1 MSDLV
6 HELERAVTVRATCAT
21 VFGYLTDSRRFAAW
35 WGAGSR
41 VDPRPGGEVYVRYP
55 NGVEASGAVVEIA
68 APERIA
74 FTYGYAS
81 GRPFG
86 PGASLVTATVADG
99 SDGAVVTL
107 RHVFAD
113 AVARDHHVP
122 GWRYQLAVLAIV
134 AAREQHAG
142 VEAIA
147 DRFLAA
153 WSEGDGAV
161 RRAGLAAIAV
171 EGLTF
176 RDEWAA
182 TEGIDD
188 LAAHI
193 GAAQQHMPGVTLVR
207 DGPVRHCQGTALVD
221 WVVRGGDGAVSRR
234 GTNVLELAPDGRL
247 AGVVGLWAK

>member
-1 MSDLV
+1 MSELI
-6 HELERAVTVRATCAT
+6 HELERAVTVRATGAT
-21 VFGYLTDSRRFAAW
+21 VFAYLTDSQRFASW

-41 VDPRPGGEVYVRYP
+41 VDARPGGEVYVRYP

-68 APERIA
+68 APDRIS

-99 SDGAVVTL
+99 SGGALVTL
-107 RHVFAD
+107 RHAFAD
-113 AVARDHHVP
+113 AAARDHHVP

-147 DRFLAA
+147 DRFLAV
-153 WSEGDGAV
+153 WSETDGPA
-161 RRAGLAAIAV
+161 RRAALAAIAV
-171 EGLTF
+171 DRLTF

-182 TEGIDD
+182 TDGIDD

-193 GAAQQHMPGVTLVR
+193 GAAQQHMPGVALER

-221 WVVRGGDGAVSRR
+221 WVVRARDGAVSRR
-234 GTNVLELAPDGRL
+234 GTNVLDLAPDGRL
-247 AGVVGLWAK
+247 AGVVGLWAR

>member
-1 MSDLV
+1 MGDLSF
-6 HELERAVTVRATCAT
+6 ELERAVTVRATRAT
-21 VFGYLTDSRRFAAW
+21 VFRYFTDSERFAAW

-41 VDPRPGGEVYVRYP
+41 VDPRAGGEVYIRYP
-55 NGVEASGAVVEIA
+55 NGVEVAGEVVELA
-68 APERIA
+68 EPDRIVL
-74 FTYGYAS
+74 TYGYAS

-86 PGASLVTATVADG
+86 PGASLVTVAVADG
-99 SDGAVVTL
+99 RDGAVLTL
-107 RHVFAD
+107 RHAC
-113 AVARDHHVP
+113 AAAAARDQHVP

-147 DRFLAA
+147 DRFLAV
-153 WSEGDGAV
+153 WSETDAAA

-171 EGLTF
+171 DDLSF

-188 LAAHI
+188 LVAHI
-193 GAAQQHMPGVTLVR
+193 GAAQQHMPGVKLER
-207 DGPVRHCQGTALVD
+207 DGPVRHCQGTALAD
-221 WVVRGGDGAVSRR
+221 WVVRGRDGAVSRR

-247 AGVVGLWAK
+247 AGVVGLWAR